1 MSSYGTKEIE
11 KTKNEKLETWKH
23 SYKGSL
29 IHIEHP
35 EYTALCP
42 RSGYPDFGTIVI
54 DYIPDVKVCEL
65 KAIKLYINS
74 FREERVSHENVVNII
89 ADKFLKDVEP
99 KALRIIGD
107 FTRRGGV
114 KMIVTVYRGEGVAL
128 AGEFTA
134 YTNNIL

>member
-1 MSSYGTKEIE
+1 MNSYGTKEIE
-11 KTKNEKLETWKH
+11 KTKNKKLETWEH
-23 SYKGSL
+23 SYTDSL

-42 RSGYPDFGTIVI
+42 RSGYPDFGSIVI
-54 DYIPDVKVCEL
+54 DYIPEGKVCEL

-99 KALRIIGD
+99 KALRVIGD

-114 KMIVTVYRGEGVAL
+114 KMVVTVYRGEGPHLV
-128 AGEFTA
+128 GKFTA
-134 YTNNIL
+134 HTKNIL